1 MDLYE
6 GRVDGNEP
14 VDLDLA
20 AVVGAV
26 VHDYEHLVC
35 GAVAGRGMTWPM
47 RFMNP
52 ARPIVGE
59 IEAARCARGRLRYS
73 VLWGSRVGVMASVEQ
88 QVRSADSVICQN
100 IANPVGDRGF
110 LSQNVLGQLRNLVE
124 GLIVWA
130 YLNNGSVEFHYNQ
143 VGPALNVVKAKSKF
157 RLLSRFHDL
166 LQASVS
172 HYTLDRD
179 PSERLML
186 KYYEYL
192 LRTRDLA
199 QVQFKIAIL
208 NNIEQF
214 PIDLDPSLGEY
225 YEKIAARIGQTRVAL
240 SPSLRRERYYIHGSR
255 PFFIG
260 GRIYY
265 EVTFYLAHNWTSRF
279 DRIIGF
285 TDIDVTDKYAA
296 NLELASDTIEVLGQ
310 TMPIILIRSWEVS
323 IRPCEFDNFAR
334 LFDVSYDRIRT
345 SHSEYRNLMQYL
357 TTTRSSLLD
366 LVDMTDASYGRFR
379 SWALGSAQGS
389 PRIFPVL
396 DRARALIR
404 GDRPG
409 ARLLR
414 YLMLRMNNRI
424 IKAQFEAGEC
434 AGLSQLRVSWSC
446 KPFDTMPFCTSP
458 RGHNPRFSDLAE
470 SLDARSRR
478 HELLARRVRS
488 NVEQRGVIYTPISDL
503 EDFGDVDKLIARHNQ
518 LLPPHVRHAS
528 RKLAHANGHVFI
540 VGYEDDTVAII
551 GKLQTFTAGGLPNH
565 SGDVQAWINA
575 NPGVIDDPLKSQ
587 ALTELFEHSKVALV
601 YGAAGTGKSTMVNHI
616 ANYFEGER
624 KLFLAH
630 TNPAVDNLK
639 RRVHAPNTEFSTISK
654 HVRNSTSFSA
664 KYDVLVIDECSTVGN
679 ASLLEVLEKTSFD
692 LLVLVGDVYQIESI
706 EFGNWF
712 SVIRSYIPSES
723 VFELTKPFRTT
734 DQALLTLWDRVRNLD
749 NRIEESLSKNGYS
762 TVLGDSLFRRRSGDE
777 IVLCLNYDGLY
788 GINNVNRFLQAR
800 NPNQAVTWSEST
812 YKVGDP
818 VLFNESDRF
827 RPVIFNNLKGKIV
840 KIDRVPGRITFDVNL
855 ERDLIA
861 ADVFGTD
868 LRWVEGSTV
877 QFDVFERGNSDDDD
891 DTVTTMVPFQIAY
904 AVSIHK
910 AQGLEYDSVKVVI
923 TDANEESISHSI
935 FYTAIT
941 RARKRLEVFWTPET
955 QQRILRHL
963 AVRENMKDENLLRIR
978 RGVMPVVKRPKRQ
991 KVRQGP

>member
-1 MDLYE
+1 
-6 GRVDGNEP
+6 
-14 VDLDLA
+14 
-20 AVVGAV
+20 
-26 VHDYEHLVC
+26 
-35 GAVAGRGMTWPM
+35 
-47 RFMNP
+47 
-52 ARPIVGE
+52 
-59 IEAARCARGRLRYS
+59 
-73 VLWGSRVGVMASVEQ
+73 MASVEE
-88 QVRSADSVICQN
+88 QVRSADGVICQN
-100 IANPVGDRGF
+100 IATAVGDRGF
-110 LSQNVLGQLRNLVE
+110 LSQNLLAQLRNLVE

-130 YLNNGSVEFHYNQ
+130 HLSDHAAEFHYNQ
-143 VGPALNVVKAKSKF
+143 VGPALDVVKATAKF
-157 RLLSRFHDL
+157 SLLSRFHDL

-199 QVQFKIAIL
+199 QARFGITIL

-214 PIDLDPSLGEY
+214 PIDLDPSLRDY
-225 YEKIAARIGQTRVAL
+225 YEKIAACIELKKTPP
-240 SPSLRRERYYIHGSR
+240 PSASRRERYYIHSSR

-260 GRIYY
+260 GHIYH
-265 EVTFYLAHNWTSRF
+265 EVTFYLAHNRTSKF

-285 TDIDVTDKYAA
+285 TDIDLTDKYAA
-296 NLELASDTIEVLGQ
+296 YLGLASDTIEVLGQ
-310 TMPIILIRSWEVS
+310 TMPIMLIRSWEVS

-334 LFDVSYDRIRT
+334 FFEVSHDQVST

-357 TTTRSSLLD
+357 TRVRSSLLD
-366 LVDMTDASYGRFR
+366 LVDMTDASYGRVRAQALEGAQR
-379 SWALGSAQGS
+379 SPL
-389 PRIFPVL
+389 IFPVL

-404 GDRPG
+404 EDRPG
-409 ARLLR
+409 ARLMR
-414 YLMLRMNNRI
+414 YLMLQMNNRV
-424 IKAQFEAGEC
+424 IKAQFEFGEC

-470 SLDARSRR
+470 SLDARNRP

-488 NVEQRGVIYTPISDL
+488 NVEQHGVIYTPISDL
-503 EDFGDVDKLIARHNQ
+503 EGFGDVDKLIVRHNRLLPTNARHA
-518 LLPPHVRHAS
+518 P
-528 RKLAHANGHVFI
+528 RKLVHSNGHVFI

-551 GKLQTFTAGGLPNH
+551 QKLQAIAAGGVPNH
-565 SGDVQAWINA
+565 GSDVQTWIKS
-575 NPGVIDDPLKSQ
+575 NPGVIDDPLKAD

-601 YGAAGTGKSTMVNHI
+601 YGAAGTGKSTMLNHI
-616 ANYFEGER
+616 ANYFEEER

-639 RRVHAPNTEFSTISK
+639 RRVQAPNAEFSTISK
-654 HVRNSTSFSA
+654 HVRNSTPFNGT
-664 KYDVLVIDECSTVGN
+664 YDVLVIDECSTVGN
-679 ASLLEVLEKTSFD
+679 ASLLEVLERTSFD

-712 SVIRSYIPSES
+712 STIRSYIPSES

-749 NRIEESLSKNGYS
+749 NRIEESLSNNGYS
-762 TVLGDSLFRRRSGDE
+762 TVLGDSLFQDRSDDE

-788 GINNVNRFLQAR
+788 GINNVNRFLQTS
-800 NPNQAVTWSEST
+800 NPNPAVTWSEST
-812 YKVGDP
+812 YKVCDP
-818 VLFNESDRF
+818 VLFNETDRF
-827 RPVIFNNLKGKIV
+827 RPVIFNNLKGQIT
-840 KIDRVPGRITFDVNL
+840 KIDRAPGRITFDVNL
-855 ERDLIA
+855 ERDVTP
-861 ADVFGTD
+861 ADLFGTD
-868 LRWVEGSTV
+868 LRWVEGATV

-910 AQGLEYDSVKVVI
+910 AQGLEYKSVKVVI

-941 RARKRLEVFWTPET
+941 RARERLEVFWTPET
-955 QQRILRHL
+955 QQRILSRL
-963 AVRENMKDENLLRIR
+963 AVRENMKDENLLRAR
-978 RGVMPVVKRPKRQ
+978 RGVIPVAKRPKRQ
-991 KVRQGP
+991 NTRQRP